1 LSHPN
6 SEKSSEPRINLP
18 QAPFTPRSIIG
29 KHNGLT
35 SNVRPFITQL
45 PKDRIRAGM
54 TRLLALTP
62 SPEQFESRTGGCR
75 ERGVEADV
83 KDTSI
88 AGLGCRDPHVTAA
101 KDIGVGGTLG
111 QDFGDGAAGFAAGV
125 GWRCLAR
132 LEVRPFREIVGI
144 PRESDGDESER
155 EKS

>member
-1 LSHPN
+1 
-6 SEKSSEPRINLP
+6 
-18 QAPFTPRSIIG
+18 
-29 KHNGLT
+29 
-35 SNVRPFITQL
+35 
-45 PKDRIRAGM
+45 M